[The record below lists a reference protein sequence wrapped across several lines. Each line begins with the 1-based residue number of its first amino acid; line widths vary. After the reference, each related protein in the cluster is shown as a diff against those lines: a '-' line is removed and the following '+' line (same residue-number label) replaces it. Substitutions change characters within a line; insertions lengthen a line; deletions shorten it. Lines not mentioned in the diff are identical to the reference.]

1 MFKSVFLRQFTQ
13 YSIPISLLRN
23 VPKYNSSRL
32 QYQFHFSECI
42 SEEGQMLLSQSPSSL
57 HFRRRA
63 TCSPATSHWP
73 GCWALSCGSRSSC
86 VPGSVVM
93 GQKAANKH
101 RTGARA
107 FSWLVLKPTHLWGC
121 KGASVTNKIP
131 ELDLCH
137 SFRMSYFVLK
147 QNMCLILVQILEY
160 NVRWLWGGLVPT
172 QGACPLV

>member
-1 MFKSVFLRQFTQ
+1 M
-13 YSIPISLLRN
+13 
-23 VPKYNSSRL
+23 
-32 QYQFHFSECI
+32 
-42 SEEGQMLLSQSPSSL
+42 
-57 HFRRRA
+57 
-63 TCSPATSHWP
+63 
-73 GCWALSCGSRSSC
+73 
-86 VPGSVVM
+86 PGSVVM

-160 NVRWLWGGLVPT
+160 NVR
-172 QGACPLV
+172 